1 MYGAPPEP
9 AEHEVHHQ
17 TAPAANGGHYN
28 DDNYVDDALQLPDPD
43 VLDPQLHA
51 TFGDRYAGSWIDRDV
66 QPSGIR
72 VAVVDATW
80 LDDVA
85 LDSLTAGDPRVE
97 VVPVDHSIV
106 ELTTIRE
113 KVEQRLMTSGN
124 TFMIGLETQANRVI
138 VKIPDASASVVDA
151 LLAGTGATPD
161 DVEVDGGFQGVPLL
175 DERG

>member
-85 LDSLTAGDPRVE
+85 LDSLTAGDPRV
-97 VVPVDHSIV
+97 VQLALPFD
-106 ELTTIRE
+106 R
-113 KVEQRLMTSGN
+113 QSG
-124 TFMIGLETQANRVI
+124 
-138 VKIPDASASVVDA
+138 DA
-151 LLAGTGATPD
+151 LDTALDGVRDRFGSAAVTRTVLLGRRVSEPVPMLPD
-161 DVEVDGGFQGVPLL
+161 
-175 DERG
+175 